1 MEKIIADQDLVIT
14 ALNYKDG
21 DTVTEGAEII
31 QTEILKMM
39 IPIHCRTS
47 GIIQYHV
54 QPYDYVGVGTIMA
67 EIISAS

>member
-39 IPIHCRTS
+39 IPIHCQTS
-47 GIIQYHV
+47 GKIQYFV
-54 QPYDYVGVGTIMA
+54 KQYDYVYTGTLMA
-67 EIISAS
+67 QISSNA